1 MLPQSNCWVNVE
13 VIDPRARVY
22 AAFFIYAFSMGGIFP
37 RLPDLQRAMGIAEGA
52 LGLALIGTA
61 TGTLISFSFASRL
74 LERTGYRRALLA
86 LIPVLAL
93 LYGIAAWMPGPLA
106 LFLALIPAGLAIGA
120 IEIIINLEA
129 DRVEYQTGRRI
140 MNRAHGFWSLGFFT
154 AGAVGALLAELGV
167 SPVAH
172 LCAMAPVVAA
182 ATFVLLRG
190 FHPAPHRQGASTD
203 ATSHFAR
210 PTLPVLVLVMVALSA
225 LIMEGAG
232 TDWSAIY
239 MRDVFNAPPWIA
251 GFAVAVGALTQAL
264 ARFCA
269 DYFVERRSPTTVA
282 RFLLCVLGLGGTL
295 VFAAPSGWA
304 ALLGFGLMGI
314 GSSAIFPLA
323 MSAAA
328 QRNDRPAAMNVAAL
342 AQLAFAGFLL
352 GPPLLG
358 YAAQYWGIR
367 WSFGIVLPLVLL
379 SYLTARALTPAAPAA
394 IAQKP
399 VDR

>member
-1 MLPQSNCWVNVE
+1 MLPQPNCQVNAE
-13 VIDPRARVY
+13 VLDSKARVY
-22 AAFFIYAFSMGGIFP
+22 AAFFIYSFSMGGIFP
-37 RLPDLQRAMGIAEGA
+37 RLPDLRHAMGIAEGA

-61 TGTLISFSFASRL
+61 TGTLISFSFAGRML
-74 LERTGYRRALLA
+74 DRVGYRPALLT

-106 LFLALIPAGLAIGA
+106 LFLALVPTGLAIGA

-140 MNRAHGFWSLGFFT
+140 MNRAHGFWSLGFFA
-154 AGAVGALLAELGV
+154 AGAVGALLSELGV
-167 SPVAH
+167 PPVVH
-172 LCAMAPVVAA
+172 LCAMAPVVAV

-203 ATSHFAR
+203 AASHFAL
-210 PTLPVLVLVMVALSA
+210 PTVPILVLVMVALSA
-225 LIMEGAG
+225 LVMEGAG

-239 MRDVFNAPPWIA
+239 MRDVFNAPPWMA

-269 DYFVERRSPTTVA
+269 DYFVERQSPTTVA
-282 RFLLCVLGLGGTL
+282 RVLLCVLGLGGAL
-295 VFAAPSGWA
+295 VFAAPSSWA

-328 QRNDRPAAMNVAAL
+328 QRNDRPAALNVAAL
-342 AQLAFAGFLL
+342 AQLAFVGFLL

-358 YAAQYWGIR
+358 YVAQYWGIR
-367 WSFGIVLPLVLL
+367 WSFGVVLPLVVL
-379 SYLTARALTPAAPAA
+379 SFLAADALGRRA
-394 IAQKP
+394 P
-399 VDR
+399 V